1 METAN
6 DGVFT
11 LPIMEVYPNP
21 LGEKATPESMQQ
33 NLDEIKSIE
42 HWSSTFG
49 QRRGHGTIIID
60 AISRL
65 VTEGAKNW
73 RFDVSWNYIQDFF
86 SNVTPAKWWI
96 MIYSENRAGE
106 QLYSKLAKR
115 AKYFHPYVW
124 TAKTCQTMAE
134 GFLHSTAHQMSEEG
148 VQDMCEQLAAF
159 RTFSY
164 GAGPIDG

>member
-1 METAN
+1 
-6 DGVFT
+6 
-11 LPIMEVYPNP
+11 
-21 LGEKATPESMQQ
+21 MQQ
-33 NLDEIKSIE
+33 KLKVLYKEVKRKPETTKSVC
-42 HWSSTFG
+42 STERL
-49 QRRGHGTIIID
+49 RR
-60 AISRL
+60 SE
-65 VTEGAKNW
+65 EGAALY
-73 RFDVSWNYIQDFF
+73 VAWNYIHALF

-96 MIYSENRAGE
+96 MIYSENRTDE